1 MESDEEDQETE
12 TEGDTVETPE
22 IQKERLIH
30 AYLTM
35 DNENEQE
42 KQKEPETNKGIIGT
56 PEEQK
61 ERLLHAYLTSTMEK
75 EEQNNR
81 RELLHMYSKRTMD
94 NDEVQTEQDETDTY
108 LRTSMEEVQEP
119 STWEEYD
126 EEEPLEEY
134 DKDEPFEENDDE
146 GKWTTQFSYPTEE
159 EENALFIAFMTG
171 TVEDQKK
178 WINAKMNLARAT
190 INEETRRREKE
201 ILDRIIPTGI
211 VDLDEAFEE
220 EDEEET
226 DDLFECQPYD
236 LTEDQEEDF
245 TDEFIDKDK
254 EDEDIQL
261 LESLTVSYRNH
272 EKQDEE
278 TTHPL
283 SSTSEFDDQ
292 LIGTRHF
299 TEPDKCWR
307 YDNEHIK
314 DEDKWEM
321 GKTNR
326 MLSEPTAIFSS
337 PYSPTTSQI
346 KINEIFQNQKSDYQT
361 VETKEEQ
368 DTENTRRSRDNDL
381 FTEPEDCTS
390 WVTRT
395 KYEGLLKPENQL
407 QANLMKLYGID
418 KWPTPAMTTEVKSF
432 LGFGN
437 VDKGFIQNNWTLTKP
452 LKELLET
459 DETFR
464 AKKNEQDD
472 NDMTMLPEDSFPN
485 SLNHRFDDERTF
497 VIDDEQS
504 DPIKSLSV
512 HGLKTLRNHFSKVA
526 AATSVNDIIA
536 VNIINM
542 DLRKWITMARI
553 VNDTINLLS
562 GMRPNI

>member
-42 KQKEPETNKGIIGT
+42 KQKEPETDEGIIGT
-56 PEEQK
+56 PKEQK

-75 EEQNNR
+75 EENEREEQNNR
-81 RELLHMYSKRTMD
+81 RELLHMSSNRPMD
-94 NDEVQTEQDETDTY
+94 NSEVQTEQDETDTY
-108 LRTSMEEVQEP
+108 LRTSMEEEQEP

-126 EEEPLEEY
+126 EEEPFEEN
-134 DKDEPFEENDDE
+134 DEDESSKENDDE
-146 GKWTTQFSYPTEE
+146 GKWMTQFSYLTKEE
-159 EENALFIAFMTG
+159 EDALFIAFMSG
-171 TVEDQKK
+171 TVEDQQK
-178 WINAKMNLARAT
+178 WIDAKKNLART
-190 INEETRRREKE
+190 TTNEETRRREEE
-201 ILDRIIPTGI
+201 IQDRIIPTGI

-226 DDLFECQPYD
+226 DNLSECQPYD

-283 SSTSEFDDQ
+283 SSTFDFDDQ

-299 TEPDKCWR
+299 TEPDKCWG

-321 GKTNR
+321 AKTNR
-326 MLSEPTAIFSS
+326 MMFEPTVIFSN
-337 PYSPTTSQI
+337 PYSPTIPQTKMDETSQ
-346 KINEIFQNQKSDYQT
+346 NQESEDLTIQ
-361 VETKEEQ
+361 TKEGQ
-368 DTENTRRSRDNDL
+368 DTEDTSRSKDDDL
-381 FTEPEDCTS
+381 FTKPGECTS

-395 KYEGLLKPENQL
+395 VYKGLINPENQP
-407 QANLMKLYGID
+407 QMD
-418 KWPTPAMTTEVKSF
+418 
-432 LGFGN
+432 
-437 VDKGFIQNNWTLTKP
+437 QTKP
-452 LKELLET
+452 
-459 DETFR
+459 
-464 AKKNEQDD
+464 QD
-472 NDMTMLPEDSFPN
+472 
-485 SLNHRFDDERTF
+485 
-497 VIDDEQS
+497 
-504 DPIKSLSV
+504 K
-512 HGLKTLRNHFSKVA
+512 RNM
-526 AATSVNDIIA
+526 NGQDYIDIIILP
-536 VNIINM
+536 V
-542 DLRKWITMARI
+542 
-553 VNDTINLLS
+553 
-562 GMRPNI
+562 

>member
-1 MESDEEDQETE
+1 MEKT
-12 TEGDTVETPE
+12 
-22 IQKERLIH
+22 
-30 AYLTM
+30 
-35 DNENEQE
+35 ENER
-42 KQKEPETNKGIIGT
+42 T
-56 PEEQK
+56 EQDDCRK
-61 ERLLHAYLTSTMEK
+61 LLHA
-75 EEQNNR
+75 
-81 RELLHMYSKRTMD
+81 YSKRTMD
-94 NDEVQTEQDETDTY
+94 NDKRQTERDETGTY
-108 LRTSMEEVQEP
+108 LRTSMEEEQRP

-126 EEEPLEEY
+126 EEEPFEVNDEN
-134 DKDEPFEENDDE
+134 EPFEENDDE

-171 TVEDQKK
+171 SVEDQKT
-178 WINAKMNLARAT
+178 WIDAKMNLARAT
-190 INEETRRREKE
+190 TNKETRRREEE
-201 ILDRIIPTGI
+201 ILNRIIPTEI
-211 VDLDEAFEE
+211 TNLDKAFEE

-226 DDLFECQPYD
+226 DDLSECQPYD
-236 LTEDQEEDF
+236 LTEDQEDF

-254 EDEDIQL
+254 EDKDIQL
-261 LESLTVSYRNH
+261 LESLTIPYRNH

-283 SSTSEFDDQ
+283 SSTSKFDDQ
-292 LIGTRHF
+292 LIGTRYF
-299 TEPDKCWR
+299 TEPDKCWG

-314 DEDKWEM
+314 DKDKWEM
-321 GKTNR
+321 AKTNR
-326 MLSEPTAIFSS
+326 MLFEPTVIFSS

-346 KINEIFQNQKSDYQT
+346 KMNEIFQNQKSDYQT

-390 WVTRT
+390 WVTGT
-395 KYEGLLKPENQL
+395 KYIGLLNPENQL
-407 QANLMKLYGID
+407 QTGPMKLNSIVE
-418 KWPTPAMTTEVKSF
+418 WPTPMTTTEVKSF

-437 VDKGFIQNNWTLTKP
+437 VDKGFIQDNWTLTEP

-512 HGLKTLRNHFSKVA
+512 LGL
-526 AATSVNDIIA
+526 
-536 VNIINM
+536 
-542 DLRKWITMARI
+542 
-553 VNDTINLLS
+553 
-562 GMRPNI
+562 

>member
-1 MESDEEDQETE
+1 MDNEDEQVNHEETE
-12 TEGDTVETPE
+12 TDE
-22 IQKERLIH
+22 
-30 AYLTM
+30 
-35 DNENEQE
+35 
-42 KQKEPETNKGIIGT
+42 GIIGT

-61 ERLLHAYLTSTMEK
+61 ERLIHAYLTMEK
-75 EEQNNR
+75 DKNEQEEPNRR
-81 RELLHMYSKRTMD
+81 RELIQAYSKRTMD
-94 NDEVQTEQDETDTY
+94 NDEERTEQDEIDTY
-108 LRTSMEEVQEP
+108 LRTSMEEEQEP

-126 EEEPLEEY
+126 EEEPLEGY

-190 INEETRRREKE
+190 INEETRRREEE

-220 EDEEET
+220 DEEET
-226 DDLFECQPYD
+226 DDLSECQPYD

-321 GKTNR
+321 AKTNR
-326 MLSEPTAIFSS
+326 MSFEPMVIFSS

-346 KINEIFQNQKSDYQT
+346 KMNEIFQNQKSDYQT
-361 VETKEEQ
+361 IQTKEGQ
-368 DTENTRRSRDNDL
+368 DTEDTSQSKNDDL
-381 FTEPEDCTS
+381 FTKPGEYTS
-390 WVTRT
+390 WVTRAV
-395 KYEGLLKPENQL
+395 YEGLINPKNQP
-407 QANLMKLYGID
+407 QMD
-418 KWPTPAMTTEVKSF
+418 
-432 LGFGN
+432 
-437 VDKGFIQNNWTLTKP
+437 QTKP
-452 LKELLET
+452 QDERNINGQDYIDIIILLG
-459 DETFR
+459 R
-464 AKKNEQDD
+464 R
-472 NDMTMLPEDSFPN
+472 LFPN
-485 SLNHRFDDERTF
+485 LWDQELSDERTF
-497 VIDDEQS
+497 ESNDGWF
-504 DPIKSLSV
+504 DPIKTLSA
-512 HGLKTLRNHFSKVA
+512 HGLKRLPNHFSKVT
-526 AATSVNDIIA
+526 AATSVNDVIA
-536 VNIINM
+536 VN
-542 DLRKWITMARI
+542 
-553 VNDTINLLS
+553 
-562 GMRPNI
+562 